1 MLLWHEVLNI
11 TKTTERAFLS
21 VLGAVLPA
29 LIAIGTSLLLLSLS
43 QESKNRLLVFK
54 NLFLKLILRVL
65 SYQLLSRG
73 SIDIDLIS
81 INKVQRVLRKLII
94 QILAVVTS

>member
-1 MLLWHEVLNI
+1 MYV
-11 TKTTERAFLS
+11 TKTTERSFLA
-21 VLGAVLPA
+21 VLRAVLPA

-54 NLFLKLILRVL
+54 DLFLKLILRVL

-73 SIDIDLIS
+73 SVDIDLIS

-94 QILAVVTS
+94 QILTVVTA